1 MSNNFI
7 FDCIFHKSYS
17 KKYQNP
23 PESYYLEINY
33 QYYYFCKYIE
43 RFDDINLFNQ
53 LNRDIIN
60 YLPYINENKNGIV
73 FLDILTRLFMYEDK
87 QSIRNLFIC
96 EIQFDF
102 LKYVK
107 INELNHYKGVIKNL
121 EELDFDTLNF
131 DDEYDKMRGYKNY
144 FQLLINFYII
154 TGSSNKI
161 IELIQNN
168 PDIYQ
173 YIPFFYAYNHNDPM
187 KFMDKNIF
195 YNTLNCVDKNKPIP
209 KELFILFLSA
219 LNNKKIQY
227 EIIFQENSKLL
238 QYLPSEIQNFVLTKQ
253 EHDYLMDIGFIL
265 ELTVFEKDKPDS
277 QELIKC
283 AYENLLKYYFVE
295 CEGNSF
301 KELFTLDLNS
311 TYSNLIDFITDYKLL
326 HEIDLLIK
334 NEDNRFQENGN
345 VPRKEL
351 LNSITK
357 KAKLIIV
364 KKIMDPIVK

>member
-1 MSNNFI
+1 M
-7 FDCIFHKSYS
+7 Y
-17 KKYQNP
+17 
-23 PESYYLEINY
+23 
-33 QYYYFCKYIE
+33 
-43 RFDDINLFNQ
+43 DD
-53 LNRDIIN
+53 
-60 YLPYINENKNGIV
+60 
-73 FLDILTRLFMYEDK
+73 M

-238 QYLPSEIQNFVLTKQ
+238 
-253 EHDYLMDIGFIL
+253 
-265 ELTVFEKDKPDS
+265 
-277 QELIKC
+277 
-283 AYENLLKYYFVE
+283 
-295 CEGNSF
+295 
-301 KELFTLDLNS
+301 
-311 TYSNLIDFITDYKLL
+311 
-326 HEIDLLIK
+326 
-334 NEDNRFQENGN
+334 
-345 VPRKEL
+345 
-351 LNSITK
+351 
-357 KAKLIIV
+357 
-364 KKIMDPIVK
+364 